1 MDVVGLIAQ
10 MDKATLG
17 VRLGQGLSCENLV
30 GDFITYRCQM
40 AQRFGLGLEV

>member
-17 VRLGQGLSCENLV
+17 VRLGQGRGGGGTKLV
-30 GDFITYRCQM
+30 T
-40 AQRFGLGLEV
+40 L